1 VAANL
6 PTNKSKS
13 PSLSASKNST
23 VVSSKKAVLSNDRY
37 LKYFKQFEKE
47 ISKLEIEYFE
57 LKNKYNECVRNT
69 IM

>member
-1 VAANL
+1 MEPIDIL
-6 PTNKSKS
+6 K
-13 PSLSASKNST
+13 
-23 VVSSKKAVLSNDRY
+23 RY
-37 LKYFKQFEKE
+37 ILDNEFGNTYVRPQDALQAMVEYGKQFEKE

>member
-1 VAANL
+1 MVE
-6 PTNKSKS
+6 
-13 PSLSASKNST
+13 
-23 VVSSKKAVLSNDRY
+23 Y
-37 LKYFKQFEKE
+37 GKQFEKE